1 MSDRM
6 RFVKAKTKEKNI
18 DMVDSLSECFH
29 ERSRLPLKQL
39 LTLQLFGAL
48 ETKADCVLF
57 ENDHAKMRG

>member
-1 MSDRM
+1 VSDRM

-39 LTLQLFGAL
+39 LTLQLFDAL
-48 ETKADCVLF
+48 ETDCVLF
-57 ENDHAKMRG
+57 ENVDAKMRG